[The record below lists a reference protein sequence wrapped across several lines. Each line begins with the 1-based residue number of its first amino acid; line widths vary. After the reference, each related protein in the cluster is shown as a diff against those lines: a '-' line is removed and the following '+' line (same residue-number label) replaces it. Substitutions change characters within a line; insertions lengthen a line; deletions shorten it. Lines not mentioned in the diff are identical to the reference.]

1 MEAYEK
7 EHLKKLAEDAFKAME
22 ESAIYYGKDS
32 KAAKYY
38 EGEWFAYCKICDMFS
53 IEYNI

>member
-7 EHLKKLAEDAFKAME
+7 EHLKELAEDAFKAME
-22 ESAIYYGKDS
+22 ESAIYYGNDS

-38 EGEWFAYCKICDMFS
+38 EGEWFAYCKICDMFG

>member
-7 EHLKKLAEDAFKAME
+7 ETLKKLAEDAYKAME
-22 ESAIYYGKDS
+22 ESEIYSGKDS
-32 KAAKYY
+32 EAAKYY
-38 EGEWFAYCKICDMFS
+38 KGEWFAYCKICDMFG